1 MRDKV
6 IVTCAVTGSI
16 NIPSMSDYLPISPEQ
31 IADDA
36 IKACD
41 AGAAV
46 VHIHARDPKTGA
58 PSSDLNVMR
67 EIVTKIKEESNVVI
81 CITTGAGLGMRIEER
96 VAVVPEFK
104 PEMSSFNM
112 GSMNFALFP
121 VAEKIKEY
129 KYPWEKSYIVGTKDL
144 VFKNTFKNLEY
155 ICKTMKKYD
164 TKPELECYDVG
175 QIYNAAF
182 LVREGIL
189 DLPVHIQFVT
199 GILGGIQSTPYDL
212 MHMKNTADRLFGD
225 NYTWSTIAAGRDEF
239 PICTMGMILSGHVR
253 VGMEDNL
260 WLKKEVMAKSNAE
273 LVKNIVEIAD
283 RLSYEVATPD
293 DARKMLGLKG
303 KDRVNF

>member
-16 NIPSMSDYLPISPEQ
+16 NIPSMSRYLPIFPEQ

-36 IKACD
+36 IKACE

-46 VHIHARDPKTGA
+46 VHIHARDSKTGA
-58 PSSDLNVMR
+58 PTSDLNVMR
-67 EIVTKIKEESNVVI
+67 EIVTKIKEESNAVI
-81 CITTGAGLGMRIEER
+81 CITTGGGLGMTIEER

-112 GSMNFALFP
+112 GSMNFAIFP

-129 KYPWEKSYIVGTKDL
+129 KYPWEKPYIESTDDF
-144 VFKNTFKNLEY
+144 VFKNTFKDLEY
-155 ICKTMKKYD
+155 ICETMEKYD

-175 QIYNAAF
+175 QVYNAAF
-182 LVREGIL
+182 LVREGVL

-199 GILGGIQSTPYDL
+199 GILGGIGSTPYDL

-239 PICTMGMILSGHVR
+239 PICTMGMILGGHVR

-260 WLKKEVMAKSNAE
+260 WLKKGVMAKSNAD

-293 DARKMLGLKG
+293 DARKMLDLKG